1 MRTLLATPLLALLFL
16 GGCTQPQYLLTEHT
30 ETPVAGAQRISLNI
44 ANDFSA
50 DERRGIIAGIGD
62 WNRSRSGDGRFD
74 IDILTEGT
82 RQPGGWTITQPSG
95 LDLAPSDEWRPE
107 PRAIT
112 RRFAN
117 GGGSIVVFPNRLG
130 THSLR
135 GVVANE
141 LEGTFSGG

>member
-1 MRTLLATPLLALLFL
+1 MRTLLATPLLAMLLL
-16 GGCTQPQYLLTEHT
+16 GGCAQPQYLLTEQT
-30 ETPVAGAQRISLNI
+30 ATPVAGAQRISLNI

-50 DERRGIIAGIGD
+50 DERREIIAGIGD
-62 WNRSRSGDGRFD
+62 WNRTRSGAVRFD

-95 LDLAPSDEWRPE
+95 LEIAPSDEWRPE

-117 GGGSIVVFPNRLG
+117 GGGAIQVFPNRLG

-135 GVVANE
+135 SVVAKQ
-141 LEGTFSGG
+141 LEGTFSGV